1 MIEILIVDDHEV
13 VGEGTKKLLST
24 EAEFRVDYMMCSIE
38 ASQLIKSKTYDI
50 YIVDLNM
57 ANKNGIELTKDIHQV
72 HQDAKVLIF
81 TGHDIILYFNY
92 LIDIGVSGFISKS
105 NSGEQLIRAIWCAMD
120 GQSVIPID
128 LLTQLRKRDNEIV
141 LDNGKIIHLSQS
153 EEKILLSLIRGL
165 TNDEISEE
173 MFMAKR
179 SVERYLTGIYKK
191 LNVSS
196 RAEAIAKAYELNLI
210 PEVVIQNTP

>member
-13 VGEGTKKLLST
+13 VGEGTKKLLSM
-24 EAEFRVDYMMCSIE
+24 EPEFKVDFMMCSTE
-38 ASQLIKSKTYDI
+38 AAQLIKNRTYDI

-57 ANKNGIELTKDIHQV
+57 ANKNGIELTKDILEV
-72 HQDAKVLIF
+72 HQEAKILIF
-81 TGHDIILYFNY
+81 TGHDINLYFNY

-105 NSGEQLIRAIWCAMD
+105 NSGDQLIRAVRCAID
-120 GQSVIPID
+120 GESVIPID
-128 LLTQLRKRDNEIV
+128 LLTQLRKRENEIV

-153 EEKILLSLIRGL
+153 EEKILLNLIRGL

-179 SVERYLTGIYKK
+179 SIERYLTGIYKK

-210 PEVVIQNTP
+210 PEVVIQNAP